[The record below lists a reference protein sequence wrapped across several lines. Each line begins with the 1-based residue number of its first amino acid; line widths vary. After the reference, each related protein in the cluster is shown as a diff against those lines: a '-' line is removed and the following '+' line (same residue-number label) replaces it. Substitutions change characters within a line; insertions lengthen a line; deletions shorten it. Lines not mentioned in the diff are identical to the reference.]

1 MLVGASIPDVVCYL
15 TRYVE
20 RLQAEAATDPVQQA
34 TAQSV
39 VVGVQTVLGSYYF
52 LLMIFAAVGAVLL
65 ANQIRDLR

>member
-39 VVGVQTVLGSYYF
+39 VVGV
-52 LLMIFAAVGAVLL
+52 
-65 ANQIRDLR
+65 